1 MKAILIIAL
10 LAVSL
15 CNEPVDVV
23 KCFLNS
29 DVIFKGLS
37 ELIEAI
43 QSGNI
48 NEMIAVVIR
57 LYGPFYEEIKKCLA
71 LSYTENLMFKPI
83 LVSEKSSES
92 HSSEISSSSE
102 KPISSSSEKS
112 SSSSPISS
120 SSEGSSSSKIHPPHP
135 KIPRIIRQI
144 ANLIGMHII
153 RIYLEQGCEKV
164 KEKCLEKL
172 GDKNKLCKE
181 LRCEK
186 KY

>member
-1 MKAILIIAL
+1 MKSILIITL
-10 LAVSL
+10 LAISL

-37 ELIEAI
+37 ELIESI
-43 QSGNI
+43 QTGNM

-83 LVSEKSSES
+83 LISEKRSES
-92 HSSEISSSSE
+92 SQQSSEISSSS
-102 KPISSSSEKS
+102 KPISSSSSQSSSSEKS
-112 SSSSPISS
+112 SSSQIFPP
-120 SSEGSSSSKIHPPHP
+120 HPPHH
-135 KIPRIIRQI
+135 KIPYVVKKI
-144 ANLIGMHII
+144 ANLIGRHII
-153 RIYLEQGCEKV
+153 TIYFQQGCEKV
-164 KEKCLEKL
+164 REACIEKL
-172 GDKNKLCKE
+172 GEKNKLCKE

-186 KY
+186 KN